1 MYSTFLQT
9 IKRLFHRKIRRK
21 DVIEY
26 VEKELKIPL
35 DHVSVNS
42 KSRYYKIGDL
52 SVRISD
58 HLHPKATNDVGVT
71 VIDGGVFVH
80 IFDRIVT
87 ITSFKELKFFLWSFV
102 TFYGNKQI
110 EGVFQNTVDIFKNKL
125 KTQDKLIKKYK
136 TKIENQA
143 GEVTRLR
150 LVQDANRE
158 EIQNLKNQ
166 VVTLHKKNVYLNK
179 VNPNKQQ
186 KKSQNLSSVRNKL
199 KISDSVCEDL
209 MEIIY
214 KVSEHLDKL
223 PEHLQNDIL
232 NYIGDYY
239 DQK

>member
-1 MYSTFLQT
+1 M
-9 IKRLFHRKIRRK
+9 
-21 DVIEY
+21 
-26 VEKELKIPL
+26 
-35 DHVSVNS
+35 
-42 KSRYYKIGDL
+42 
-52 SVRISD
+52 
-58 HLHPKATNDVGVT
+58 
-71 VIDGGVFVH
+71 
-80 IFDRIVT
+80 
-87 ITSFKELKFFLWSFV
+87 
-102 TFYGNKQI
+102 
-110 EGVFQNTVDIFKNKL
+110 
-125 KTQDKLIKKYK
+125 
-136 TKIENQA
+136 
-143 GEVTRLR
+143 
-150 LVQDANRE
+150 QDANRE

-179 VNPNKQQ
+179 VSPNKQQ